1 MTLNPTFTP
10 ASVEVSIV
18 PESIEPS
25 TGNPIAR
32 AYVERPAYEGSY
44 EITPSAEAQVIP
56 TNGLRM
62 TGDFTI
68 APIPSNY
75 GLVTW
80 NGSVIT
86 VS

>member
-1 MTLNPTFTP
+1 MTLTPTFTP
-10 ASVEVSIV
+10 AVLEVTFESADLEVS
-18 PESIEPS
+18 
-25 TGNPIAR
+25 TGIAVAR
-32 AYVERPAYEGSY
+32 DYVERPAYEGAY

-62 TGDFTI
+62 TDDLTI